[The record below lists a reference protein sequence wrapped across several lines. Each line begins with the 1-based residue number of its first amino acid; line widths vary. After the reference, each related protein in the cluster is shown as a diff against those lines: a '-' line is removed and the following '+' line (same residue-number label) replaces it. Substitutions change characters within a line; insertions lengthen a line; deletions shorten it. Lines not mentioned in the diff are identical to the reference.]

1 MKKIL
6 DDLFISLIITL
17 VILGFNSFIGSF
29 IGTPKWYHY
38 IFALI
43 VLFLV
48 KWLILPW
55 VWKEI
60 KAIKNWVR
68 KKFSKIGILNGSI
81 FDPAKEFRC
90 QKAWT
95 NVTASMWNS
104 ELKRNLKTRTKIQ
117 MISTSQIDDSFS
129 LIINPFGDIYPE
141 KNTKSHETFDEIKN
155 FIKRGGIFVCTGGAF
170 FSHQDTIHSQESEW
184 VFKRT
189 INGVQSLKESLL
201 YYGFGVETTG
211 DAFVN
216 GTLVMR
222 EPTEVEIYQ
231 KEGDKIYTGNLSTA
245 IKIKRF
251 RALMP
256 QTSEYIPFIREK
268 NDVSFPVAAVRL
280 GEGYLLHA
288 GIHLESERSNE
299 FKLLIEIIKNLVDS
313 KFKNL

>member
-6 DDLFISLIITL
+6 DDLSISLIITL
-17 VILGFNSFIGSF
+17 VILGFNSFIG
-29 IGTPKWYHY
+29 TPKWYYY

-55 VWKEI
+55 VWKKI
-60 KAIKNWVR
+60 KAMKDLAR
-68 KKFSKIGILNGSI
+68 KQYPKIGILNGSI

-90 QKAWT
+90 QKEWT

-104 ELKRNLKTRTKIQ
+104 ELKRNLKTKTKIQ

-170 FSHQDTIHSQESEW
+170 FSHQDTIHSKESDW
-184 VFKRT
+184 VFRRT

-211 DAFVN
+211 DTFVN

-222 EPTEVEIYQ
+222 EPAEVEIYQ
-231 KEGDKIYTGNLSTA
+231 EEGDKIYTGNLSTA

-256 QTSEYIPFIREK
+256 QTSEHIPFIREK

-288 GIHLESERSNE
+288 GIYLESERSNE
-299 FKLLIEIIKNLVDS
+299 FKLLIEIIKNLVNS

>member
-29 IGTPKWYHY
+29 LGTPKWYHY

-55 VWKEI
+55 VWKKI
-60 KAIKNWVR
+60 KAMKNWAR
-68 KKFSKIGILNGSI
+68 KQYPKIGILNGSI

-90 QKAWT
+90 QKEWT
-95 NVTASMWNS
+95 NVTASMWNF
-104 ELKRNLKTRTKIQ
+104 ELKRNLVTKTKIQ

-129 LIINPFGDIYPE
+129 LIINPFGDVYPE

-155 FIKRGGIFVCTGGAF
+155 FIKRGGIFLCTGGAF
-170 FSHQDTIHSQESEW
+170 FSHQDTIHSQESDW
-184 VFKRT
+184 VFRRT